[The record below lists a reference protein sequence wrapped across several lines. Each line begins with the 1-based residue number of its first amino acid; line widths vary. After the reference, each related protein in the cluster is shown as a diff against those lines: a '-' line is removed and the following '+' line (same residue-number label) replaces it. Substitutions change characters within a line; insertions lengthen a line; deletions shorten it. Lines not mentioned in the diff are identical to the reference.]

1 MSIHRCTRC
10 PYFSHSHWLLQEHEV
25 NQHVQDI
32 KIDPNNPKAP
42 TTVRFGPNIAK
53 APTSIHVSHNK
64 PVQHGYGVD
73 DDVDMN
79 SDTES
84 DAEDEN
90 ERDTRDESESDTEDQ
105 DLLEIINDIK
115 ATFNYSLQ
123 LRKKFREKIEDM
135 EEYESEEWKK
145 ILKSY
150 AQLEASVK
158 DEIEGLDS
166 VDKGE
171 DEEEE
176 DEGEDEKEEGEDEE
190 EEEEEDKEEGEDEG
204 KASTKEDFWDFIKEL
219 KHALNETDLKMVE
232 KYFDREVEKKMD
244 SKIVEDDEGIEDGKM
259 VIEKV
264 DELKDDFHEHG
275 SDCFKHCSEE
285 KIHCLATAVNSLLRS
300 GSTVMNRQKAKFI
313 RELMMPYHETV
324 RKIGNPKVSTHEKRK
339 LLQKAQV
346 GEGVLESVSK
356 YLE

>member
-1 MSIHRCTRC
+1 MSIYRCTHC
-10 PYFSHSHWLLQEHEV
+10 AYSTAFHWFLQ
-25 NQHVQDI
+25 QHKLNHHAQNI

-42 TTVRFGPNIAK
+42 TTISFGPDVAK
-53 APTSIHVSHNK
+53 APTSVHVSHSGA
-64 PVQHGYGVD
+64 VQRGYGVD
-73 DDVDMN
+73 DVNMN
-79 SDTES
+79 SDNES
-84 DAEDEN
+84 DTE
-90 ERDTRDESESDTEDQ
+90 DESESDTEEH

-115 ATFNYSLQ
+115 STFNYSLQ
-123 LRKKFREKIEDM
+123 LRKKFRKKIENM
-135 EEYESEEWKK
+135 EEYDQDEWMK

-150 AQLEASVK
+150 AKLEASVK
-158 DEIEGLDS
+158 DENDGLDRAE
-166 VDKGE
+166 DEEKDDE

-176 DEGEDEKEEGEDEE
+176 DEGEDEKEEGEN
-190 EEEEEDKEEGEDEG
+190 EG
-204 KASTKEDFWDFIKEL
+204 KDATKEDFWDFIKEF
-219 KHALNETDLKMVE
+219 KHALNETDLEMVE
-232 KYFDREVEKKMD
+232 EYFDREAEKKMD

-285 KIHCLATAVNSLLRS
+285 KIQCLATAVNSLLSS
-300 GSTVMNRQKAKFI
+300 GKTVMNPQKAEFI
-313 RELMMPYHETV
+313 RELMMPYHQTV

>member
-1 MSIHRCTRC
+1 MSIFKCNRC
-10 PYFSHSHWLLQEHEV
+10 PYSTASQWLLKEHEFTDHGQ
-25 NQHVQDI
+25 NI
-32 KIDPNNPKAP
+32 KIDPNSSKAP
-42 TTVRFGPNIAK
+42 TTVSFGPNVAK
-53 APTSIHVSHNK
+53 APTSIHVSHS
-64 PVQHGYGVD
+64 VQRGYGV

-84 DAEDEN
+84 EGES
-90 ERDTRDESESDTEDQ
+90 ERDTEDESDTEDLFNENQ

-115 ATFNYSLQ
+115 STFNYGLH

-135 EEYESEEWKK
+135 EEYEQEEWKK

-150 AQLEASVK
+150 AKLEASVK

-166 VDKGE
+166 TDKG
-171 DEEEE
+171 EEEE
-176 DEGEDEKEEGEDEE
+176 DEGND
-190 EEEEEDKEEGEDEG
+190 
-204 KASTKEDFWDFIKEL
+204 ATKEDFWDFIKEF
-219 KHALNETDLKMVE
+219 KHALNEKDLKMIE
-232 KYFDREVEKKMD
+232 KYFDKEAEKKMD
-244 SKIVEDDEGIEDGKM
+244 SKTVEDDEGVEDVKM
-259 VIEKV
+259 AIEKV

-285 KIHCLATAVNSLLRS
+285 KIHCLAATVNSLLRS
-300 GSTVMNRQKAKFI
+300 GSTVMNPQKAKFF
-313 RELMMPYHETV
+313 RELMLPYHETV
-324 RKIGNPKVSTHEKRK
+324 RKIGNPKVSSHEKRK

>member
-1 MSIHRCTRC
+1 MSIYRCNRC
-10 PYFSHSHWLLQEHEV
+10 PYTTASHWLLKEHEFST
-25 NQHVQDI
+25 HVQNI
-32 KIDPNNPKAP
+32 KIDPNSPRAP
-42 TTVRFGPNIAK
+42 TTVSFGPDVAK
-53 APTSIHVSHNK
+53 APTSVHVSHS
-64 PVQHGYGVD
+64 VQRGYGVD
-73 DDVDMN
+73 DADMN

-84 DAEDEN
+84 EGES
-90 ERDTRDESESDTEDQ
+90 ERDTEDESENDTEDH

-115 ATFNYSLQ
+115 STFNYSLQ

-135 EEYESEEWKK
+135 EEYEQEEWKK

-150 AQLEASVK
+150 AKLEASVK

-166 VDKGE
+166 TDKG
-171 DEEEE
+171 
-176 DEGEDEKEEGEDEE
+176 
-190 EEEEEDKEEGEDEG
+190 EEEDKEEIKEEDKEEG
-204 KASTKEDFWDFIKEL
+204 DDSTKEDFWDFIKEF
-219 KHALNETDLKMVE
+219 KHILNEKDLKMVE
-232 KYFDREVEKKMD
+232 KYFDKEAEKKMD
-244 SKIVEDDEGIEDGKM
+244 SKIVEEDEGIENVKM
-259 VIEKV
+259 VTEKV

-285 KIHCLATAVNSLLRS
+285 KIHCVASAVNSLLRL
-300 GSTVMNRQKAKFI
+300 GSTVMNPQKAKFL
-313 RELMMPYHETV
+313 RELMLPYHETV

>member
-1 MSIHRCTRC
+1 MYKCTRC
-10 PYFSHSHWLLQEHEV
+10 PYSTASHWLLREHEL
-25 NQHVQDI
+25 NRHVHDI

-42 TTVRFGPNIAK
+42 TTVSFGPDVAK
-53 APTSIHVSHNK
+53 APTSIHVSHS
-64 PVQHGYGVD
+64 VQRGYGV

-84 DAEDEN
+84 EGES
-90 ERDTRDESESDTEDQ
+90 ERDTEDESDTEDLFNENQ

-115 ATFNYSLQ
+115 STFNYGLQ
-123 LRKKFREKIEDM
+123 LRKKFREKIENM
-135 EEYESEEWKK
+135 EEYDQDEWKE

-150 AQLEASVK
+150 AKLEASVK

-166 VDKGE
+166 TDKSE
-171 DEEEE
+171 
-176 DEGEDEKEEGEDEE
+176 EKEEEVK
-190 EEEEEDKEEGEDEG
+190 EEDKEEGDDHEE
-204 KASTKEDFWDFIKEL
+204 KEDFWDFIKEF
-219 KHALNETDLKMVE
+219 KHVLNEKDLKMVE
-232 KYFDREVEKKMD
+232 KYFDKEAEKKMD
-244 SKIVEDDEGIEDGKM
+244 SKIVEEDEGIEDVKM
-259 VIEKV
+259 VTEKV

-285 KIHCLATAVNSLLRS
+285 KIHCVASAVNSLLRL
-300 GSTVMNRQKAKFI
+300 GSTVMNPQKAKFL
-313 RELMMPYHETV
+313 RELMLPYHETV

>member
-1 MSIHRCTRC
+1 
-10 PYFSHSHWLLQEHEV
+10 
-25 NQHVQDI
+25 
-32 KIDPNNPKAP
+32 
-42 TTVRFGPNIAK
+42 
-53 APTSIHVSHNK
+53 
-64 PVQHGYGVD
+64 
-73 DDVDMN
+73 MN

-115 ATFNYSLQ
+115 STFNYSLQ
-123 LRKKFREKIEDM
+123 LRKKFREKMEDM
-135 EEYESEEWKK
+135 EEYEQEEWKK

-150 AQLEASVK
+150 AKLEASVK

-171 DEEEE
+171 EEEE
-176 DEGEDEKEEGEDEE
+176 DEGEK
-190 EEEEEDKEEGEDEG
+190 DKEEGEDEG
-204 KASTKEDFWDFIKEL
+204 NDAEKEDFWDFIKEF
-219 KHALNETDLKMVE
+219 KHALNGKDLKMVE
-232 KYFDREVEKKMD
+232 KYFDKEAEKTEE
-244 SKIVEDDEGIEDGKM
+244 SKNVEDDEGIEDGKM

-264 DELKDDFHEHG
+264 DELKDDVDEHG
-275 SDCFKHCSEE
+275 SDCFKHCSKE
-285 KIHCLATAVNSLLRS
+285 KIHCLATAMNSLLRS

-324 RKIGNPKVSTHEKRK
+324 RKIANPKVSTHEKRK

-346 GEGVLESVSK
+346 GEGVLNSVTK
-356 YLE
+356 YLS

>member
-1 MSIHRCTRC
+1 MSSYRCTRC
-10 PYFSHSHWLLQEHEV
+10 PYSTASHWRLQD
-25 NQHVQDI
+25 HVINHHAQNI

-42 TTVRFGPNIAK
+42 TTISFGPDVAK
-53 APTSIHVSHNK
+53 APTSVHVSHSGA
-64 PVQHGYGVD
+64 VQRGYGVD
-73 DDVDMN
+73 DVNMN
-79 SDTES
+79 SDNES
-84 DAEDEN
+84 DTE
-90 ERDTRDESESDTEDQ
+90 DESESDTEDQ

-115 ATFNYSLQ
+115 STFNYSLQ

-135 EEYESEEWKK
+135 EEYEQEEWKK

-150 AQLEASVK
+150 AKLEASVK

-166 VDKGE
+166 TDKS
-171 DEEEE
+171 EE
-176 DEGEDEKEEGEDEE
+176 DKEEVK
-190 EEEEEDKEEGEDEG
+190 EEDKEEGDDHEE
-204 KASTKEDFWDFIKEL
+204 KEDFWDFIKEF
-219 KHALNETDLKMVE
+219 KHALNETDLEMVE
-232 KYFDREVEKKMD
+232 EYFDREAEKKMD

-285 KIHCLATAVNSLLRS
+285 KIQCLATAVNSLLSS
-300 GSTVMNRQKAKFI
+300 GKTVMNPQKAEFI

-346 GEGVLESVSK
+346 GEGVLNSVTDYFAGLSS
-356 YLE
+356 

>member
-1 MSIHRCTRC
+1 MSIYKCNRC
-10 PYFSHSHWLLQEHEV
+10 PYTTASHFLLKEHEFST
-25 NQHVQDI
+25 HVQNI
-32 KIDPNNPKAP
+32 KIDPNSPRAP
-42 TTVRFGPNIAK
+42 TSVSFGPDVVK
-53 APTSIHVSHNK
+53 APTSIHVSHSEA
-64 PVQHGYGVD
+64 VQRGYGV

-90 ERDTRDESESDTEDQ
+90 EKDTEDESESDTEDQ

-115 ATFNYSLQ
+115 STFNYSLQ

-135 EEYESEEWKK
+135 EEYEQEEWKK

-150 AQLEASVK
+150 AKLEASVK

-171 DEEEE
+171 
-176 DEGEDEKEEGEDEE
+176 
-190 EEEEEDKEEGEDEG
+190 EEEEDKEEGDDEEDEGEEGEDEG
-204 KASTKEDFWDFIKEL
+204 KDDQTEKEDFWDFIKEF
-219 KHALNETDLKMVE
+219 KHALNGKDLKMVE
-232 KYFDREVEKKMD
+232 KYFDKEAEKTEE
-244 SKIVEDDEGIEDGKM
+244 SKNVEDDEGIEDGKM

-264 DELKDDFHEHG
+264 DELKDDFDEHG
-275 SDCFKHCSEE
+275 SDCFKHCSKE

-313 RELMMPYHETV
+313 RELMLPYHETV
-324 RKIGNPKVSTHEKRK
+324 RKIANPKVSTHEKRK

-346 GEGVLESVSK
+346 GEGVLNSVTK
-356 YLE
+356 YFDGVKSC

>member
-1 MSIHRCTRC
+1 MSIYKCTRC
-10 PYFSHSHWLLQEHEV
+10 PYFSNSHWLLQEHEV

-42 TTVRFGPNIAK
+42 TTVRFGPDIAK
-53 APTSIHVSHNK
+53 APTSVHVSHNK
-64 PVQHGYGVD
+64 PVQHGYGV

-176 DEGEDEKEEGEDEE
+176 GEGEEEG
-190 EEEEEDKEEGEDEG
+190 GEDEG

-232 KYFDREVEKKMD
+232 KYFDREAEKKMD

-275 SDCFKHCSEE
+275 SDCFKQCSDE
-285 KIHCLATAVNSLLRS
+285 KIHCVAAAVNSLLRV
-300 GSTVMNRQKAKFI
+300 GSTVMSKQKAKFL
-313 RELMMPYHETV
+313 RELMLPYHQTV